1 MAKIVA
7 LIDGEHYPAVTKSG
21 LDELGK
27 VHEVIGAAFIGGT
40 EKIGSDKD
48 LAVLGVPIVRD
59 SDYLKCIELAI
70 EQFKPDELIDLSD
83 EPVLGYHERFAIA
96 SLAMAKGVAYS
107 GSDFRF
113 SSPAM
118 AAPLKKPSISVVG
131 TGKRIGKT
139 AIGGYTARVL
149 NRQFTPIMV
158 TQGRGGPAEPEL
170 IAGTKMDI
178 TPEYLMSV
186 SKQGKHAS
194 SDHYEDALTSRVT
207 TIGSR
212 RCGGGM
218 SGQTYFSNVDKA
230 GALADQLEG
239 DIVIF
244 EGSGCTIPS
253 VPTEGSILVIGA
265 HQPVDYISSYLGPYR
280 VRRSDIIVLTMSEPP
295 MADEAKVKEMV
306 SVIKALNPSAKVFRT
321 IFRPRPLGNLKGKKV
336 AVCLTAPKK
345 TAGIITEYLEK
356 NFGCTVTGVS
366 CNLSKR
372 PVLREEIEGF
382 LEASPDVILTELKAA
397 AVDVVT
403 AWALGKNL
411 EVVYMDNEPITMEEG
426 QGLDEAIIELA
437 KKCIRKKADH

>member
-1 MAKIVA
+1 MARIVA

-21 LDELGK
+21 LDELNK
-27 VHEVIGAAFIGGT
+27 VNEVVGAAFIGGT
-40 EKIGSDKD
+40 EKIGTDKD

-59 SDYLKCIELAI
+59 ADYLKCIDTAI
-70 EQFKPDELIDLSD
+70 DQFHPDELIDLSD

-113 SSPAM
+113 SSPKM
-118 AAPLKKPSISVVG
+118 APALKKPSLSVVG

-149 NRQFTPIMV
+149 SGQFTPLMV
-158 TQGRGGPAEPEL
+158 TMGRGGPAEPE
-170 IAGTKMDI
+170 IIPGTKMDI
-178 TPEYLMSV
+178 TPEYLLSV
-186 SKQGKHAS
+186 SQQGKHAS
-194 SDHYEDALTSRVT
+194 SDHYEDALTSRIT

-230 GALADQLEG
+230 GALADELEG

-244 EGSGCTIPS
+244 EGSGCTVPS
-253 VPTEGSILVIGA
+253 IPTEGSILVVGA
-265 HQPVDYISSYLGPYR
+265 HQPIDYISSYLGPYR
-280 VRRSDIIVLTMSEPP
+280 VRRSDIVVLTMSEPP
-295 MADEAKVKEMV
+295 MADAAKVDEMV
-306 SVIKALNPSAKVFRT
+306 SVIKSLNPYAKVFRT
-321 IFRPRPLGNLKGKKV
+321 VFRPRPLGDLKGKKV

-356 NFGCTVTGVS
+356 NFGCKVTGVS

-372 PVLREEIEGF
+372 PALREEIEDF
-382 LEASPDVILTELKAA
+382 LEASPDIILTELKAA

-403 AWALGKNL
+403 AWALGKGL
-411 EVVYMDNEPITMEEG
+411 KVVYMDNEPVTMENDQNLE
-426 QGLDEAIIELA
+426 DAIIELV
-437 KKCIRKKADH
+437 KRCIEKKAIK